1 MHKDIF
7 VFMYKQ
13 YYIIIGIIIILQYN
27 KGAAIPKK
35 GRLQWGHLSVG
46 KKEKKSEYIRLENNN
61 RM

>member
-35 GRLQWGHLSVG
+35 RAPSVG
-46 KKEKKSEYIRLENNN
+46 TPLGRKKEKKNQNIFD
-61 RM
+61 